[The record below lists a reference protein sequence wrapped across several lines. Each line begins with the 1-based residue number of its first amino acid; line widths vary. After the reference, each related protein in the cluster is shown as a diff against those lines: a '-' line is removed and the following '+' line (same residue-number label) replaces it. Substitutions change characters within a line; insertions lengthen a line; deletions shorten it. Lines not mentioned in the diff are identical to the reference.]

1 MKKTIKDL
9 ELNNKKVILRV
20 DFNVPI
26 SNGKIM
32 DMKRIDA
39 ALPTIKY
46 ILNKNAS
53 IILLSHLGRVKT
65 EEDKKDKSLNLVA
78 QKLAELLP
86 NNKVIFIKSTKGADV
101 QKAAKNLKNGEILVL
116 ENTIFE
122 DLNDKAE
129 SKNSVELARF
139 WASLGDVFI
148 NDAFATAHRAHAS
161 TVGIAQN
168 IKDSALGFLMQVEVE
183 QLSKLLTGFKRPFV
197 AIIGGA
203 KVSDKL
209 KVLEKLFEVADKV

>member
-46 ILNKNAS
+46 ILDKNAS

-101 QKAAKNLKNGEILVL
+101 QKAAKQNQKTVLNLQDFELHLVMYLSMMHLQQHIEHMRQLLELHKILKIV
-116 ENTIFE
+116 
-122 DLNDKAE
+122 
-129 SKNSVELARF
+129 
-139 WASLGDVFI
+139 
-148 NDAFATAHRAHAS
+148 H
-161 TVGIAQN
+161 
-168 IKDSALGFLMQVEVE
+168 
-183 QLSKLLTGFKRPFV
+183 
-197 AIIGGA
+197 
-203 KVSDKL
+203 
-209 KVLEKLFEVADKV
+209 